1 MANARCTATTKP
13 RHLLAKAAEQMSSP
27 STSHSEARTRRTT
40 SLFFFPNGVMVGWDI
55 TLHNVLYTLAHGNE
69 ASQSHNGFEAPT
81 QRETNLQVS
90 RMGQHCT
97 LGIKVNS
104 KKKLDLI
111 SVYSTLTTIGGKS
124 DGEDRTLIFPK
135 RHRALRLPGIRLF
148 EIAHNLS

>member
-69 ASQSHNGFEAPT
+69 ASQSHSGFEAPT

-97 LGIKVNS
+97 LGKRIKFIVF
-104 KKKLDLI
+104 LI
-111 SVYSTLTTIGGKS
+111 FDSVYSTQPQLGGS
-124 DGEDRTLIFPK
+124 DTEDRTRFFPK
-135 RHRALRLPGIRLF
+135 KNRIHCVLQRSVWHRT
-148 EIAHNLS
+148 